1 MDNVQAWVQIG
12 TWCVSLS
19 TSMLYNQC
27 DCKQK
32 PLFFHFALGSMLGQV
47 GPGWACL
54 RPIAYL
60 GPYVGPMFMLA
71 YVGPILA
78 YVGPVLALCWPY
90 VGLCWPHVGPSCG
103 PCWGYVGD
111 MWDHLYWKTSKMP
124 IFPFRTPPRN
134 QKPRKNCGFLLLRT
148 KKMCSSKRA
157 KHRKTRCFCDLTHR
171 KYRKLRWLW
180 SLIVRGWVGGRGG
193 GACIRPGPAGPMLA
207 VSLPCSSS
215 LLSEGERGRHPAAD
229 QAYRVLRW
237 FLLFLILS
245 HFSDLVAQDGSTWAI
260 IGFNIGQHSLK
271 MGQHSPQDGPT

>member
-32 PLFFHFALGSMLGQV
+32 PLFFTSPLGPCWARLGQV
-47 GPGWACL
+47 GLVFAL
-54 RPIAYL
+54 SPIL
-60 GPYVGPMFMLA
+60 GPMLA
-71 YVGPILA
+71 LCLCWPMLA
-78 YVGPVLALCWPY
+78 LSWPMLALSWPLCWPY

-134 QKPRKNCGFLLLRT
+134 QKPRKNCGFFYFCEQ
-148 KKMCSSKRA
+148 KKCARPSAQSTVKHGVFVTSHTGNTVNYGDLVAHSS
-157 KHRKTRCFCDLTHR
+157 
-171 KYRKLRWLW
+171 
-180 SLIVRGWVGGRGG
+180 GG
-193 GACIRPGPAGPMLA
+193 GSAAEGGGGERVSGQGPPGPCWPC
-207 VSLPCSSS
+207 PCRCSSS

-229 QAYRVLRW
+229 QLTAFYVVFAVSYFVPFFGSCGSRW
-237 FLLFLILS
+237 VNMGHHRL
-245 HFSDLVAQDGSTWAI
+245 
-260 IGFNIGQHSLK
+260 QHR
-271 MGQHSPQDGPT
+271 PT

>member
-193 GACIRPGPAGPMLA
+193 GSVYPARARRAHAGRVLAVQQFSPLWRREGPPPCRRPGLPRFTVVFA
-207 VSLPCSSS
+207 VSYFVPFFGSCGS
-215 LLSEGERGRHPAAD
+215 
-229 QAYRVLRW
+229 RW
-237 FLLFLILS
+237 VNMGHHRL
-245 HFSDLVAQDGSTWAI
+245 
-260 IGFNIGQHSLK
+260 QHR
-271 MGQHSPQDGPT
+271 PT